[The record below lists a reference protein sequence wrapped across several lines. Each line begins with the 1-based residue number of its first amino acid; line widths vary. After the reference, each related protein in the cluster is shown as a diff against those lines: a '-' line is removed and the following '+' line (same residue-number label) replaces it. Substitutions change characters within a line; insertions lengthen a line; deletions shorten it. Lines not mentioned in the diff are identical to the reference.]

1 MILKCKTK
9 VWKWQ
14 GDAAW
19 HFATLDP
26 KTAKA
31 VKQTQEG
38 KKRIGWGSVPV
49 VATVGQTSWKTS
61 IFPYAKAASYILP
74 LKASV
79 RKKEKVLEGDTI
91 AISLQL

>member
-1 MILKCKTK
+1 MILYCKTK

-14 GDAAW
+14 GNAAW

-31 VKQTQEG
+31 VKQTQAG

-61 IFPYAKAASYILP
+61 IFPDSKRASYLLP

-79 RKKEKVLEGDTI
+79 RKKEGFAEGDRV